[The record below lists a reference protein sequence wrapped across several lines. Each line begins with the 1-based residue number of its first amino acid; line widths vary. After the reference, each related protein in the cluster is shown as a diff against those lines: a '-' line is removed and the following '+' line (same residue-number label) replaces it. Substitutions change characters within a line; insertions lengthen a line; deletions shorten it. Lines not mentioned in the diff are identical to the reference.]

1 MKTPKEDAR
10 VNSRNAEKRAQFA
23 RETRPFLTCK
33 QVAYHLGVSLDT
45 LRRMRR
51 SKTGPRCRM
60 HGATWVYHIDD
71 LEAWSLAHAQGGDH
85 D

>member
-1 MKTPKEDAR
+1 MTTPGKHAA
-10 VNSRNAEKRAQFA
+10 VNSRNAEERAQFA
-23 RETRPFLTCK
+23 RETRPYLTNK
-33 QVAYHLGVSLDT
+33 QVAYHLGVSLTT

-51 SKTGPRCRM
+51 DETGPRCRK

-71 LEAWSLAHAQGGDH
+71 LEAWSLSRARGGDH